1 MVDIFAVLWIAGLE
15 VNVDWRCV
23 FEFHLHLRPDYD
35 LPTTLV
41 TTSPKKTVQRR
52 EEKAGLIMND
62 PLSKF
67 ASPHKGGQI
76 GISLRQREYVW
87 SVTTNTNYLPYS
99 K

>member
-15 VNVDWRCV
+15 VNVDWRML
-23 FEFHLHLRPDYD
+23 FRLRNLHLRPDYD
-35 LPTTLV
+35 LPTTWV
-41 TTSPKKTVQRR
+41 ITSPKKTVQRK
-52 EEKAGLIMND
+52 EEKAGLIMKD

-76 GISLRQREYVW
+76 GISLRQGENVW
-87 SVTTNTNYLPYS
+87 SVTTNT